1 MLSINKLALF
11 CLMVIMPLVVFS
23 QSKEE
28 LKKQKI
34 AIEKEI
40 DYTTG
45 LLNKTKQNKNKSL
58 NYLSVLEK
66 QIQNK
71 EQLLKTLNF
80 EIKLINRQINKTEN
94 NILEIEESILTEN
107 KSLEALK
114 AEYSKMIYAAFIKK
128 GKRNDLMFVISSK
141 DFNQTYKRIRYL
153 KQYTEFRKTQA
164 KKIKESQLLLELK
177 KAKIVSQKEQLLKES
192 KFKARLISSK
202 KDEILFINNSK
213 SEKNQLIRKLSK
225 SEELIKRQLKA
236 QKQTAKELET
246 QIRKIIDEEIKKARE
261 KMNSKKGHSLT
272 SSTISLSKEFATNK
286 GNLPWPIEEGV
297 VVQFYG
303 KQKHPIF
310 SGVETINNGIDI
322 STEKNAIVR
331 TVFDGDVSRIFFI
344 KGTGKAILI
353 NHGEYFS
360 VYSGLKDVYVKAGEK
375 VLSKEKIGVVQTHE
389 SEQKTELHFEIW
401 KGYKKE
407 DPSEWLFRAY

>member
-1 MLSINKLALF
+1 MLSTNKRILLS
-11 CLMVIMPLVVFS
+11 LMVLMPLVVFS

-28 LKKQKI
+28 LKKQKT

-45 LLNKTKQNKNKSL
+45 LLNKTKLNKNKSL
-58 NYLSVLEK
+58 SYLNTLEK

-80 EIKLINRQINKTEN
+80 EIKLINRQIKKTEN
-94 NILEIEESILTEN
+94 KILEIEESILIET
-107 KSLEALK
+107 KGLEDLK
-114 AEYSKMIYAAFIKK
+114 AEYGKMIYAAFITK
-128 GKRNDLMFVISSK
+128 GNRNDLMFIISSK
-141 DFNQTYKRIRYL
+141 NFNQTYKRIRYL

-164 KKIKESQLLLELK
+164 KKITESQLLLELK
-177 KAKIVSQKEQLLKES
+177 KEKIVSQKEKLQKES
-192 KFKARLISSK
+192 KLKLRLISSK
-202 KDEILFINNSK
+202 KEEILSINNSK
-213 SEKNQLIRKLSK
+213 SEKKQLISKLSK
-225 SEELIKRQLKA
+225 SEKQIKKQLKI
-236 QKQTAKELET
+236 QKERAKELEGK
-246 QIRKIIDEEIKKARE
+246 IRKIIEEEIKKARE
-261 KMNSKKGHSLT
+261 KMKNKKGYSLNSIAT
-272 SSTISLSKEFATNK
+272 SLSAEFAANK
-286 GNLPWPIEEGV
+286 GSLPWPLDEGV

-310 SGVETINNGIDI
+310 SAIETINNGIDI
-322 STEKNAIVR
+322 ATEKNTTVR
-331 TVFDGDVSRIFFI
+331 TVFDGTVSRIFFI

-360 VYSGLKDVYVKAGEK
+360 VYSGLKDVSVKVGEK
-375 VLSKEKIGVVQTHE
+375 VLSKEKIGVVLTQE

-401 KGYKKE
+401 KGYNKE